1 MHIRLGLQLDG
12 QHGWHIKNSLGEI
25 TVGTN
30 GMLNILE
37 AQLGL
42 IAEAVPQSQRVVQ
55 YLDCLKQSHCKLFA
69 LRWLMKWVKWL

>member
-42 IAEAVPQSQRVVQ
+42 IA
-55 YLDCLKQSHCKLFA
+55 A
-69 LRWLMKWVKWL
+69 LVSIIYNYA